1 MKKTRSEGSLAS
13 APEEMVPPAGDV
25 PASASGDDGA
35 AASKEVQTGGTI
47 PPANSLPSQR
57 KPRVSVGVSILLSL
71 LVWVLI
77 LVLCIVYGSGDL
89 SLSFETPP
97 EPGTLTVRFDP
108 EGIVAVSGTALS
120 EDGLETEIRFNAL
133 SQGVTETA
141 VFWDGLPEDSLY
153 AGEILMTLRSL
164 PFGIVQDSLTG
175 NFTGW
180 EYLIVCLPGCFL
192 TIAVILYLASLREKK
207 LSCFSYRSIRLF
219 GLAIFFFVLAVLRLP
234 DLLNLLNGK
243 NPGTVWSLLV
253 GLISSAQTFMRRSA
267 YVIGAFAAVMAVSNI
282 FLLVHEGFR
291 PANML
296 GIAAA
301 ILIIG
306 GAFLGIRLSNSHYT
320 FSMRNILCNVYA
332 GLFVYFECLL
342 TATVIR
348 AFEAG
353 RHQPDY
359 DKDYVIILGCRIR
372 PDGSLYPLIRGRV
385 ERALSFASAQAAAT
399 GKRAI
404 LVPSG
409 GQGSDEPL
417 SESEAMAAYLVE
429 KGVPPDEIMTEN
441 RSQTTRENLQFSRS
455 LITEKKNDARVA
467 FSTSSYHVCRG
478 GILAEEMGWNI
489 DGMGSHTKWY
499 FWPNAF
505 LREFVGLL
513 SESRWQQ
520 LTAVLVISLLSAAL
534 TLLI

>member
-1 MKKTRSEGSLAS
+1 MKKSFS
-13 APEEMVPPAGDV
+13 AFPC
-25 PASASGDDGA
+25 
-35 AASKEVQTGGTI
+35 
-47 PPANSLPSQR
+47 
-57 KPRVSVGVSILLSL
+57 ILLAVL
-71 LVWVLI
+71 AWTLI
-77 LVLCIVYGSGDL
+77 LFLCMVFGSGGL
-89 SLSFETPP
+89 RLFFETPP

-108 EGIVAVSGTALS
+108 EGIAAVSGTALS
-120 EDGLETEIRFNAL
+120 EDGLETEILFTAISRGTA
-133 SQGVTETA
+133 ETA
-141 VFWDGLPEDSLY
+141 VFWEGLPEDSLY

-164 PFGIVQDSLTG
+164 PFGILQDSLTG

-180 EYLIVCLPGCFL
+180 EYLALCLPGCFL
-192 TIAVILYLASLREKK
+192 TLSAILFFASLREKK
-207 LSCFSYRSIRLF
+207 QSCFSYRSIRLF
-219 GLAIFFFVLAVLRLP
+219 GLAIFFFVLGVLRLP
-234 DLLNLLNGK
+234 DLLRFLNGE

-253 GLISSAQTFMRRSA
+253 GLISSAQSFMRRSA
-267 YVIGAFAAVMAVSNI
+267 WVIGAFAAVMAVSNV
-282 FLLVHEGFR
+282 FLVAHEGFR

-296 GIAAA
+296 GIATAV
-301 ILIIG
+301 LIIG
-306 GAFLGIRLSNSHYT
+306 GAFLGIRLSDSHYT
-320 FSMRNILCNVYA
+320 FTLRNILCNVYA

-399 GKRAI
+399 GKRAV

-417 SESEAMAAYLVE
+417 SESEAMAAYLIE
-429 KGVPPDEIMTEN
+429 KGVPAAEILTEN
-441 RSQTTRENLQFSRS
+441 RSQTTRENLQFSRD
-455 LITEKKNDARVA
+455 LITGRNREARVA

-520 LTAVLVISLLSAAL
+520 VTAVLVISVLSAAL
-534 TLLI
+534 TLII

>member
-1 MKKTRSEGSLAS
+1 MKTKLFLVLAVL
-13 APEEMVPPAGDV
+13 A
-25 PASASGDDGA
+25 
-35 AASKEVQTGGTI
+35 
-47 PPANSLPSQR
+47 
-57 KPRVSVGVSILLSL
+57 
-71 LVWVLI
+71 WVLI
-77 LVLCIVYGSGDL
+77 LLLCMAFGSEGL
-89 SLSFETPP
+89 SLRFETPP

-108 EGIVAVSGTALS
+108 EGIIAVSDTF
-120 EDGLETEIRFNAL
+120 EDGQETVVRFHAL
-133 SQGVTETA
+133 RRGATETA

-164 PFGIVQDSLTG
+164 PFGIVWDSLTW

-180 EYLIVCLPGCFL
+180 EFLPLCLTGCFL
-192 TIAVILYLASLREKK
+192 TLAAILYSASLREKK
-207 LSCFSYRSIRLF
+207 KSCFSYRSIRLF
-219 GLAIFFFVLAVLRLP
+219 GLAIFFFVLGVLRFP
-234 DLLNLLNGK
+234 DLLNLVNGK
-243 NPGTVWSLLV
+243 DSGTVWSLLV
-253 GLISSAQTFMRRSA
+253 GLISSAQSFMRLSA
-267 YVIGAFAAVMAVSNI
+267 WVIGAFAAVMAASNL
-282 FLLVHEGFR
+282 FLQVYEGFR

-301 ILIIG
+301 VLIIG
-306 GAFLGIRLSNSHYT
+306 GAFLGIQLSRSHYT
-320 FSMRNILCNVYA
+320 FTMRNILCNVYA

-385 ERALSFASAQAAAT
+385 ERALAFASAQAAAT
-399 GKRAI
+399 GKRAV

-417 SESEAMAAYLVE
+417 SESEAMAAYLVAQ
-429 KGVPPDEIMTEN
+429 GVPPAEILTEN
-441 RSQTTRENLQFSRS
+441 RSQTTRENLQFSRD
-455 LITEKKNDARVA
+455 LITEKNSDARVA

-513 SESRWQQ
+513 SESRYQQ
-520 LTAVLVISLLSAAL
+520 ITAVIVISLLSAAL
-534 TLLI
+534 TLILIL